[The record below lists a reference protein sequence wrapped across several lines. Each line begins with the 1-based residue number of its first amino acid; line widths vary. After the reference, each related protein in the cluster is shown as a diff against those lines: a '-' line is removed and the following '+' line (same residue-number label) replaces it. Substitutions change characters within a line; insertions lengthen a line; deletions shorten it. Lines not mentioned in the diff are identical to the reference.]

1 MRFKG
6 DEYAVQKMIE
16 YKKKATEALNV
27 FRDSEEK
34 RSLIGLLDYAINR
47 VQ

>member
-1 MRFKG
+1 ML
-6 DEYAVQKMIE
+6 EH
-16 YKKKATEALNV
+16 KKKATEALSI

-34 RSLIGLLDYAINR
+34 KSLIALLDYAINR